1 MRRRTA
7 GFTLVE
13 LVVVVAIIAV
23 MIVISIAGM
32 DGWEDAEAARV
43 SARSV
48 DGAFAFA
55 RSEAIRTGHNH
66 MVFIQQDTTG
76 AALTDE
82 GGSTV
87 PILVLDDGLPGSA
100 NQNCLI
106 NPGEPIQGFRI
117 DRRVSFGSTIATTN
131 APNDTATGAR
141 SSGTTFTNG
150 VGGAATW
157 VLIRPDGS
165 PRAATTAC
173 VMGALGSGNG
183 GVYLRNAAREVAV
196 VLTPLGASRV
206 YTWQEG
212 GTWN

>member
-23 MIVISIAGM
+23 MIVISITGM

-76 AALTDE
+76 AALTAE
-82 GGSTV
+82 GGTSV

-106 NPGEPIQGFRI
+106 DAGEPTQGFRI
-117 DRRVSFGSTIATTN
+117 DRVSFGSTLATAN
-131 APNDTATGAR
+131 APNDTATGTR

-150 VGGAATW
+150 VGGPASW

-206 YTWQEG
+206 YTLREG
-212 GTWN
+212 ANWN